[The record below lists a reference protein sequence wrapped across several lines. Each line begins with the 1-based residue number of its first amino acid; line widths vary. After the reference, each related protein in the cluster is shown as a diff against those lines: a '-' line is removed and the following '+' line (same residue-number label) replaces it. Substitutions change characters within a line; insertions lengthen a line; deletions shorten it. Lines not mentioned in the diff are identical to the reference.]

1 MRVLV
6 LGGGYAG
13 VTAARRLER
22 VLPESVDLVVVDESG
37 THLVQHELH
46 RAIRRPSVADAITVP
61 LDEVLPRADVVTARV
76 DEVDADGRRVVL
88 DSGDVLDYDYAAVCL
103 GASTA
108 FHDLPGVR
116 EHATPLKRLRH
127 AERIRADALDVRAS
141 GGRVVV
147 GGAGLSGVQ
156 VAGELAALADERDAD
171 VEVALL
177 ERLDDVAP
185 SFPANFQDALRA
197 ELDARGVTVRT
208 SVRVTGADEERVHL
222 ADGDIP
228 YDAFVW
234 TGGITG
240 TEAMGGDRPSVKS
253 DLRLGRETFVVGD
266 AARVVD
272 ADGEAVPASAA
283 TAIREARTVA
293 ENLARL
299 VDHDRTDSGA
309 FDPRLDAYRF
319 DVPGWV
325 VSVGD
330 GAVAQLGPTVLRGA
344 AAKTVKASIGVGH
357 LGSIGAIQRAVE
369 LVEEELP

>member
-13 VTAARRLER
+13 VTVARRLER
-22 VLPESVDLVVVDESG
+22 SLPDSVDLVVVDDSG

-46 RAIRRPSVADAITVP
+46 RVIRRPAVADAIAVP

-76 DEVDADGRRVVL
+76 DEVDADGRRVAL
-88 DSGDVLDYDYAAVCL
+88 ESGDVLDYDFAVVCL

-108 FHDLPGVR
+108 FHGLPGVR
-116 EHATPLKRLRH
+116 ENATPLKRRRH
-127 AERIRADALDVRAS
+127 AERIRADALGVCAS
-141 GGRVVV
+141 GGRIVV

-156 VAGELAALADERDAD
+156 TAGELAALADERDAD
-171 VEVALL
+171 AEVVLL

-185 SFPANFQDALRA
+185 SFPANFRAALA
-197 ELDARGVTVRT
+197 DELDAAGVDVRT
-208 SVRVTGADEERVHL
+208 NVRVTGADADGVHL
-222 ADGDIP
+222 DDGTLP

-240 TEAMGGDRPSVKS
+240 TDAMDGDRPSVRS
-253 DLRLGRETFVVGD
+253 DLRVARKTFAVGD

-283 TAIREARTVA
+283 TAIGEARTVA
-293 ENLARL
+293 ENVARL
-299 VDHDRTDSGA
+299 VEHERAGSGA
-309 FDPRLDAYRF
+309 FDPRLDSYRF

-330 GAVAQLGPTVLRGA
+330 GAVAQLGPAVLRGT

-357 LGSIGAIQRAVE
+357 LGSIGAVQRAVK